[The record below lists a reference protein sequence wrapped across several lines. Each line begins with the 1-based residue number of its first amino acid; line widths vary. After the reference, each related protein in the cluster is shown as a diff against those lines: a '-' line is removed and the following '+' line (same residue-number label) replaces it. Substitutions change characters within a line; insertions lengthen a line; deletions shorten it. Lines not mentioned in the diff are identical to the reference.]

1 LPPPFYSDNYTLNW
15 LYETFVHTMY
25 CNLLTSAHPISFEA
39 MRQDGATTVTH
50 LWIMLLC
57 MSAMGIVALAVFS
70 KKKSVG

>member
-1 LPPPFYSDNYTLNW
+1 MTQRDMFGAAVWVGAPDRNYTDTAVL
-15 LYETFVHTMY
+15 H
-25 CNLLTSAHPISFEA
+25 
-39 MRQDGATTVTH
+39 TTVTH